1 MAFDEKLAGRIRSAV
16 AELEGIEEKKMFGGI
31 AFLLRGNMLVGVH
44 KEALIARI
52 APEDTD
58 AALKDKHARIFDLT
72 GRPMRAWIM
81 VKRDGVEG
89 ARLLTW
95 IARAV
100 AFVRTL
106 PAKRSAS

>member
-1 MAFDEKLAGRIRSAV
+1 MPFDEKLADRIRSSV
-16 AELEGIEEKKMFGGI
+16 VKLEGIEEKKMFGGI

-44 KEALIARI
+44 KDALIARI

-72 GRPMRAWIM
+72 GRPMRGWIL
-81 VKRDGVEG
+81 VEREGVEG
-89 ARLLTW
+89 AKLQTW
-95 IARAV
+95 IARAL

>member
-1 MAFDEKLAGRIRSAV
+1 MAFDDKLADRIRSAV
-16 AELEGIEEKKMFGGI
+16 AELDGIEEKKMFGGI

-44 KEALIARI
+44 KEALIVRI

-72 GRPMRAWIM
+72 RRPMRGWIL
-81 VKRDGVEG
+81 VERDGLEG
-89 ARLLTW
+89 AKLQKW
-95 IARAV
+95 IARAL

-106 PAKRSAS
+106 PAKRSA

>member
-1 MAFDEKLAGRIRSAV
+1 MAFDEKLADRIRRGV

-72 GRPMRAWIM
+72 GRPMRGWIM
-81 VKRDGVEG
+81 VAREGVEG
-89 ARLLTW
+89 AKLQKW
-95 IARAV
+95 ITRAL

-106 PAKRSAS
+106 PPQRSP